1 MLKNASFFYLKVYNK
16 DNGGG
21 WNVLCLIFGYKRKGG
36 NRKQAYLIIG
46 LAESCLIKPE
56 FYMRLTA
63 SRTPLS
69 HPFRFY
75 GRYRGEIKKNK
86 L

>member
-1 MLKNASFFYLKVYNK
+1 MGEVGTFLY
-16 DNGGG
+16 
-21 WNVLCLIFGYKRKGG
+21 LIFGYKRKGG

-46 LAESCLIKPE
+46 LLESCLIKSE

-63 SRTPLS
+63 FVTPLC

>member
-46 LAESCLIKPE
+46 L
-56 FYMRLTA
+56 
-63 SRTPLS
+63 
-69 HPFRFY
+69 
-75 GRYRGEIKKNK
+75 G
-86 L
+86 

>member
-46 LAESCLIKPE
+46 LAED
-56 FYMRLTA
+56 
-63 SRTPLS
+63 
-69 HPFRFY
+69 
-75 GRYRGEIKKNK
+75 
-86 L
+86 